1 MGETQIP
8 QIRAAMGDGRRRRRR
23 RKNSRRVP
31 AREGDIEAIPG
42 ELLELVFLRLP
53 SPAHLIRAAC
63 TCRRWRN
70 VIAGDGG
77 GFLRRFGSLHGASA
91 DHVVGHYRVNERH
104 GHPRPP
110 GLNPVFVPSSS
121 SSSPWADAVAARN
134 LALDFLPR
142 GEFGDCGWELADI
155 RGGLLLLFHSELA
168 PGLLICDPLRRCY
181 REIPRSAWFH
191 GCHMLGA
198 FLLDG
203 EDKDAAAGISMSN
216 FRVTCALFRFGDRNA
231 RACAFSSA
239 AGGWTSGAARSS
251 TSVCRDREL
260 APIYFAGS
268 SKGKRFASW
277 TVGDNVVLALDK
289 DTAELLS
296 GVVPDDAQY
305 AVLRDKRHAA
315 EYAYQLPWPP
325 TIEACVT

>member
-1 MGETQIP
+1 MEL
-8 QIRAAMGDGRRRRRR
+8 
-23 RKNSRRVP
+23 
-31 AREGDIEAIPG
+31 AR
-42 ELLELVFLRLP
+42 
-53 SPAHLIRAAC
+53 
-63 TCRRWRN
+63 
-70 VIAGDGG
+70 
-77 GFLRRFGSLHGASA
+77 
-91 DHVVGHYRVNERH
+91 
-104 GHPRPP
+104 
-110 GLNPVFVPSSS
+110 
-121 SSSPWADAVAARN
+121 ADAVAARN

-203 EDKDAAAGISMSN
+203 EDEDAAAGISLTN

-239 AGGWTSGAARSS
+239 GGGWTSGAARSS
-251 TSVCRDREL
+251 TPVCRDREL

-268 SKGKRFASW
+268 TKRVAYW
-277 TVGDNVVLALDK
+277 TVGDNVVLALHK
-289 DTAELLS
+289 DNAELLA
-296 GVVPDDAQY
+296 GVLLDDIEY
-305 AVLRDKRHAA
+305 AVLRDKRHAT